1 MSAGTDNSP
10 GRHASA
16 RGATRFTVSI
26 PESLNRA
33 FVAYLKEH
41 RYPSRSE
48 AVRDLIR
55 NALIEDQWDIGAGD
69 VVGTVTLVYDHH
81 SPDLTDRLTR
91 LQHDY
96 HDVIVSTTHVH
107 LDHDNCLEVVV
118 LRGPALRVRGVGNAL
133 TAVRG
138 VKHGKLV
145 CTGSGAGLA

>member
-1 MSAGTDNSP
+1 MEHG
-10 GRHASA
+10 ASSG
-16 RGATRFTVSI
+16 GATRFTVSI
-26 PESLNRA
+26 PEPLHRS
-33 FVAYLKEH
+33 FVAYLQSH

-55 NALIEDQWDIGAGD
+55 NALIEEQWQADSGD

-96 HDVIVSTTHVH
+96 HEVIISTTHVH

-118 LRGPALRVRGVGNAL
+118 LRGASRRVREVGNAL